1 MADELNPVA
10 ENEPSYAE
18 ASTFAKASEDRSE
31 GRPEGRTEPV
41 ANEPETDGIEQPE
54 GANPEGIEQP
64 QEELETIELD
74 GRAYQIPKALKP
86 GFMMQADY
94 TRKTQEVAR
103 ARRELEQFRENLTQ
117 HAQAADEEITQRA
130 ALVALDAQL
139 QQFAKLNWDQ
149 LSAEDP
155 LAANREFMRFQ
166 ALEKVKDQIGR
177 DLAQKAVLRSQ
188 AAQHEIVSRF
198 EQTQDYASKNIKG
211 WSPELDREIIDW
223 AKSKGATEQNILS
236 AMSPMVYEMLY
247 LARIGEQALKKQPA
261 AANNSAGA
269 RPTSTVG
276 GKSNPSAGKSL
287 SEMSMEE
294 YVQYRRKQMGR
305 K

>member
-1 MADELNPVA
+1 
-10 ENEPSYAE
+10 
-18 ASTFAKASEDRSE
+18 
-31 GRPEGRTEPV
+31 
-41 ANEPETDGIEQPE
+41 
-54 GANPEGIEQP
+54 
-64 QEELETIELD
+64 
-74 GRAYQIPKALKP
+74 
-86 GFMMQADY
+86 MMQADY

-103 ARRELEQFRENLTQ
+103 ARRELEQFRENLSQ
-117 HAQAADEEITQRA
+117 HAQAADEEMTQRA

-155 LAANREFMRFQ
+155 IGANREFMRFQ
-166 ALEKVKDQIGR
+166 ALEKIKDQVGK
-177 DLAQKAVLRSQ
+177 DLVQKSVLRSQ

-198 EQTQDYASKNIKG
+198 EQTQDYARKNIKG
-211 WSPELDREIIDW
+211 WSPELDREIVDW
-223 AKSKGATEQNILS
+223 AMSKGATEQNILS

-247 LARIGEQALKKQPA
+247 LARVGDQALRKTA
-261 AANNSAGA
+261 APNNSAGA

-294 YVQYRRKQMGR
+294 YVQYRRKQMAR

>member
-10 ENEPSYAE
+10 ENEPENPEIEQQPESGPL
-18 ASTFAKASEDRSE
+18 E
-31 GRPEGRTEPV
+31 GERPEGGEPR
-41 ANEPETDGIEQPE
+41 EDG
-54 GANPEGIEQP
+54 P
-64 QEELETIELD
+64 QEEIELDTIELD
-74 GRAYQIPKALKP
+74 GKAYQIPKALKP

-103 ARRELEQFRENLTQ
+103 ARRELEHFRENLTQ
-117 HAQAADEEITQRA
+117 HAQAADEEMTQRA

-177 DLAQKAVLRSQ
+177 DLAQKSVLRSQ

-223 AKSKGATEQNILS
+223 AMSKGATEQNILS

-247 LARIGEQALKKQPA
+247 LARIGDQALKKQPA
-261 AANNSAGA
+261 APNNSARA

-287 SEMSMEE
+287 SEMSMDE
-294 YVQYRRKQMGR
+294 YVEYRRRQMGS